1 MKNKILIPVI
11 IIATAAFTI
20 FVGMALS
27 NVVNN
32 KNAQL
37 DGVDQKE
44 KLCCA
49 DLSAKPGKVSDNSIY
64 QLESKWKNAD
74 NQTVSLKSLM
84 GKKEIVAM
92 VYTNCTYACPLIL
105 NDMKKIE
112 SQVKQNDVNY
122 ALVSIDPQRD
132 TPENLK
138 KFAERNNLDPDK
150 WRLLTG
156 DEDGISELA
165 AVFGFRYKQ
174 DSDGNFSHSNIIT
187 VLNENGEIAYQHFGL
202 NQDIKDVLNEIK
214 TMENK

>member
-37 DGVDQKE
+37 DGVDPLE